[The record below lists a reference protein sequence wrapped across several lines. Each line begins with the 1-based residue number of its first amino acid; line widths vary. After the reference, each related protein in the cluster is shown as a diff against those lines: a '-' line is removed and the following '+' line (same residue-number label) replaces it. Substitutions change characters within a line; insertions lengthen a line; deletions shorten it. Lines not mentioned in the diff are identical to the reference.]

1 MRKVKIEHPPTL
13 RSRMPRVIYCL
24 IFLIITLPQDLIASN
39 QENVKIGVLSHRG
52 DQITSTTWGPTADYL
67 TTQFPN
73 YQFSIVPLDFNSVDA
88 AVNSAGVDFILV
100 NPGIYVNLEANY
112 RVSRIATMNNRRGG
126 TPYNIFGG
134 VIFTRSDREDLRTLE
149 DLRGKSFMAVDR
161 TSLGGFQM
169 AWREFNALGINPL
182 SDFSQLE
189 FGGIHDRVVAAVIEG
204 RVDAGTVRTDIL
216 ERMAEAGQL
225 NPQSVRILNP
235 QSDPEF
241 PFAHS
246 TRLYPEWPFSKVSH
260 TDNSLAQQVAIA
272 LMQMPRDHPA
282 AIFGNYSGWTIPLD
296 YQPVHELFK
305 ELKLP
310 PYAVFGRFTLWQA
323 IQRYWYWVLASLAIL
338 LAMGIITS
346 AEMRRNRRLAES
358 KKLLEK
364 RHALILNSVADGIYG
379 VDMEGNSTFVNT
391 AMEKITG
398 WSESDLIGKSQHA
411 ILHHTRQNGSL
422 HPANECP
429 VYATYRDNKSRF
441 IQDDVFWK
449 KDGKSISVEYSSTPI
464 RDEHGKTT
472 GSVVVFRD
480 ITERKQIE
488 EKMREHQTQLVHV
501 ARLNTVGEIASGI
514 AHELN
519 QPLTAI
525 TTNSRACVRMMESGA
540 HQVERCADIME
551 KIAGQA
557 ERAGKIIRQIRHFVR
572 KGQPEQRLVGVK
584 NLLDTVVEFIEPEA
598 RRAGV
603 RLEVNINE
611 AVKTIYA
618 QEIQIEQVLLNL
630 VRNAIEALRE
640 TARPR
645 RKIKIHVNPS
655 EKGVIQF
662 VISDSGP
669 GLKADCEDQIFDPFV
684 TTKPEGMG
692 LGLSISKGIVEAHF
706 SELQVKSTPSGARFS
721 FKLPAT
727 QGDAD

>member
-1 MRKVKIEHPPTL
+1 MH
-13 RSRMPRVIYCL
+13 
-24 IFLIITLPQDLIASN
+24 LIIISLILWVTTLPQVLSAN
-39 QENVKIGVLSHRG
+39 TQEFVKIGVLSHRG
-52 DQITSTTWGPTADYL
+52 DEVTSRTWGPTADYL

-73 YQFSIVPLDFNSVDA
+73 YQFNIVPLDFDSVNDA
-88 AVNSAGVDFILV
+88 VSAGKVDFILV

-134 VIFTRSDREDLRTLE
+134 VVFTRNDRDDLRSLE

-169 AWREFNALGINPL
+169 AWREFNTLGINPQ

-225 NPQSVRILNP
+225 NPQSVRILHP
-235 QSDPEF
+235 QNDPEF

-260 TDNSLAQQVAIA
+260 TDNNLAQQVAIA

-282 AIFGNYSGWTIPLD
+282 AISGNYSGWTIPLD
-296 YQPVHELFK
+296 YQPVHELFQ

-310 PYAVFGRFTLWQA
+310 PYAVFGKFTLWQA
-323 IQRYWYWVLASLAIL
+323 VQRYWYWVLASLTIL

-358 KKLLEK
+358 KRLLEK

-379 VDMEGNSTFVNT
+379 VDLEGNSTFVNT

-411 ILHHTRQNGSL
+411 ILHHTHQDGSL

-441 IQDDVFWK
+441 IKDDVFWK

-480 ITERKQIE
+480 ITERKKIE

-525 TTNSRACVRMMESGA
+525 TTNSRACVRMMESGP
-540 HQVERCADIME
+540 HQIERCADIME
-551 KIAGQA
+551 KIADQA
-557 ERAGKIIRQIRHFVR
+557 ERAGKIIRQIRHFVH
-572 KGQPEQRLVGVK
+572 KDQPEQHLVRAL
-584 NLLDTVVEFIEPEA
+584 NLLNTVVAFIEPEA

-603 RLEVNINE
+603 RLEIDVDD
-611 AVKTIYA
+611 AVKTVYA

-640 TARPR
+640 TTQPR
-645 RKIKIHVNPS
+645 RKIKIQVTPL
-655 EKGVIQF
+655 ETGFIQF
-662 VISDSGP
+662 VVSDSGP
-669 GLKADCEDQIFDPFV
+669 GLKADYEDQIFDPFI
-684 TTKPEGMG
+684 TTKSEGMG
-692 LGLSISKGIVEAHF
+692 LGLSISKGIIEAHQ
-706 SELQVKSTPSGARFS
+706 SELCVTSTPSGARFS

-727 QGDAD
+727 KEDADND

>member
-1 MRKVKIEHPPTL
+1 MH
-13 RSRMPRVIYCL
+13 
-24 IFLIITLPQDLIASN
+24 LIIIPLILWVTTLPQVLSAN
-39 QENVKIGVLSHRG
+39 TQEFVKIGVLSHRG
-52 DQITSTTWGPTADYL
+52 DEVTSRTWGPTADYL

-73 YQFSIVPLDFNSVDA
+73 YQFNIVPLDFDSVDD
-88 AVNSAGVDFILV
+88 AVSAGEVDFILV

-134 VIFTRSDREDLRTLE
+134 VIFTRNDREDIRTLD

-169 AWREFNALGINPL
+169 AWRELNALNINPL
-182 SDFSQLE
+182 SDFSQLK
-189 FGGIHDRVVAAVIEG
+189 FGGIHDHVVAAVIEN

-225 NPQSVRILNP
+225 DPQSVRILYP
-235 QSDPEF
+235 QNDPEF

-282 AIFGNYSGWTIPLD
+282 AISGNYSGWTIPLD

-310 PYAVFGRFTLWQA
+310 PYAVFGKFTLWQA
-323 IQRYWYWVLASLAIL
+323 IQRYWYWVLASLGIL

-358 KKLLEK
+358 KRLLEK

-379 VDMEGNSTFVNT
+379 VDLDGNSTFVNT

-411 ILHHTRQNGSL
+411 ILHHTRQDGSR

-441 IQDDVFWK
+441 IKDDVFWK

-480 ITERKQIE
+480 ITERKKIE

-525 TTNSRACVRMMESGA
+525 TTNSRACVRMMESGP

-551 KIAGQA
+551 KIADQA
-557 ERAGKIIRQIRHFVR
+557 ERAGKIIRQIRHFVH
-572 KGQPEQRLVGVK
+572 KDQPEQHLVRVQ
-584 NLLDTVVEFIEPEA
+584 NLLNTVVEFIEPEA
-598 RRAGV
+598 QRAGV
-603 RLEVNINE
+603 RLEIDVDD
-611 AVKTIYA
+611 AVKTVYA

-645 RKIKIHVNPS
+645 RKIKIQVSPL
-655 EKGVIQF
+655 ETGFIQF
-662 VISDSGP
+662 VVRDSGP
-669 GLKADCEDQIFDPFV
+669 GLKADYEDQIFDPFI
-684 TTKPEGMG
+684 TTKSEGMG
-692 LGLSISKGIVEAHF
+692 LGLSISKGIIEAHL
-706 SELQVKSTPSGARFS
+706 SELHVKSTPSGASFS

-727 QGDAD
+727 IEDVDND